1 MAEGLFYGSG
11 TALVTPF
18 RGDQVDYRALERL
31 VDDQLTGGTDA
42 LVVLGTTGEPAS
54 IRPEERDAILDCVM
68 ARAAGRVPI
77 IVGVGSNDTRT
88 AARLA
93 EQARGKGADAVLAVT
108 PYYNRASRSGLI
120 AHFRAIADAAALP
133 VIMYNVP
140 GRTGMNLPPDVVAE
154 LAKHPNLCAVK
165 EASGSLRQ
173 MTDLAAACGDGVAVY
188 SGNDDAV
195 LPAMALG
202 ARGVISVAANIIPT
216 AMHEMTTAWLR
227 GDPVRCRELQ
237 LAWLPLIRMLFD
249 EVSPIPVK
257 AALSMMGRIEET
269 YRLPMTP
276 LALPA
281 KSRLREEMGRM
292 GLIE

>member
-120 AHFRAIADAAALP
+120 AHFRAIADAAGLP

-188 SGNDDAV
+188 SG
-195 LPAMALG
+195 
-202 ARGVISVAANIIPT
+202 
-216 AMHEMTTAWLR
+216 
-227 GDPVRCRELQ
+227 
-237 LAWLPLIRMLFD
+237 
-249 EVSPIPVK
+249 
-257 AALSMMGRIEET
+257 
-269 YRLPMTP
+269 
-276 LALPA
+276 
-281 KSRLREEMGRM
+281 SRLGRLLPKRVLSRLVQRRNSLETFR
-292 GLIE
+292 G